1 MLFRSAADGL
11 QLWPEVFEEEAWSP
25 IPSLSLLLGKRSPPL
40 QLTFSH
46 PTGSSHGRKGPE
58 GICLCIPRPHPEGLW
73 LRPQGVSSKEPVAL
87 LSPVAGNAAGLLWE
101 PRVCAWLWGQLETFQ
116 SPGAT
121 WGRQAQATGAG
132 GI

>member
-1 MLFRSAADGL
+1 MH
-11 QLWPEVFEEEAWSP
+11 
-25 IPSLSLLLGKRSPPL
+25 PSSPPRGAVAE
-40 QLTFSH
+40 T
-46 PTGSSHGRKGPE
+46 P
-58 GICLCIPRPHPEGLW
+58 
-73 LRPQGVSSKEPVAL
+73 GVSSREPVAL

-132 GI
+132 GIWV